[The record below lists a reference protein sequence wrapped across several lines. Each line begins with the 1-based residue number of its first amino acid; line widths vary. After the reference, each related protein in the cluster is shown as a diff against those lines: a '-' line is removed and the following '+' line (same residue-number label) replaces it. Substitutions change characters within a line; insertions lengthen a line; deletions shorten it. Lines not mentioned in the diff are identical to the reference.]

1 MWRSALIRLFFGF
14 LFVIIL
20 AVVVTKS
27 FSLDDISRAVSLF
40 PLEIFIILL
49 PLALLLNALKAV
61 RFHILARHV
70 EIPLSLS
77 RAFRL
82 FFASQAATPLPAGE
96 AIRIAF
102 LKYET
107 KARYV
112 KAASPVVGQAVYE
125 IVSAAV
131 IVAVA
136 SVLYQH
142 LLLPSFFLLTI
153 LATVLFLGLHA
164 GIFDFSLDIFSRIGM
179 IRRRADDLKEAHDHL
194 RTNFTLR
201 EEEQFD
207 RHTVA
212 AILVAFASH
221 VIGGLIVY
229 YTASVAGIDLTFF
242 QSMFVYASGAIIQG
256 VLTIIPGGLG
266 VTEGGMAGVMH
277 LLGADVTT
285 AIATVVIIRTATLLF
300 PVTLGLLVFLRYY
313 AKPTFF
319 KQVEVVEA

>member
-1 MWRSALIRLFFGF
+1 MWRSTLIRLFFGLVF
-14 LFVIIL
+14 ILIL
-20 AVVVTKS
+20 AVVVAKS
-27 FSLDDISRAVSLF
+27 FSIDDIGRAIGLF
-40 PLEIFIILL
+40 PLEIFIFLL
-49 PLALLLNALKAV
+49 PLALVLNALKAI
-61 RFHILARHV
+61 RFYILVRHV

-96 AIRIAF
+96 AIRIGF

-107 KARYV
+107 KTRYI

-131 IVAVA
+131 IVSLA

-142 LLLPSFFLLTI
+142 VLLPSFFLLTI
-153 LATVLFLGLHA
+153 IATVLFLGLHA
-164 GIFDFSLDIFSRIGM
+164 GIFDFALNIFSWIGPV
-179 IRRRADDLKEAHDHL
+179 RHRATDLKEAHDHL

-221 VIGGLIVY
+221 VVGGVIVY
-229 YTASVAGIDLTFF
+229 YAASVASIELSLF
-242 QSMFVYASGAIIQG
+242 QSMFVYATGAIIQG

-277 LLGADVTT
+277 LLGADLTT
-285 AIATVVIIRTATLLF
+285 AVATVVIIRSATLLF
-300 PVTLGLLVFLRYY
+300 PIALGLVVFLRYY

-319 KQVEVVEA
+319 KQVEGEG